1 MLMMRV
7 KFDESV
13 TESRHVS
20 HWVHIPERESAC
32 VCICVCVC
40 VCVCE
45 TDSPVNRVISR
56 RRCRKDMNT
65 PGTHLAGRPKNW
77 LTVVLVM
84 ATLWAAEE
92 SDTKKEKKERL
103 RRKVGRG
110 ANNKNLKGKR
120 RDSGDR
126 KERKQ
131 KKEENFF
138 KVSIFYKRERDK
150 KRG

>member
-1 MLMMRV
+1 MS
-7 KFDESV
+7 K
-13 TESRHVS
+13 RHE
-20 HWVHIPERESAC
+20 HTW
-32 VCICVCVC
+32 
-40 VCVCE
+40 
-45 TDSPVNRVISR
+45 D
-56 RRCRKDMNT
+56 T
-65 PGTHLAGRPKNW
+65 PGRKTKELIDCCLSDGDS
-77 LTVVLVM
+77 VG
-84 ATLWAAEE
+84 AEE

-126 KERKQ
+126 KKRKQ

-150 KRG
+150 KKGLTEKRKGTKDEDYKKKGHF